1 MKHIVFD
8 LGQVLINWFPEEAF
22 RQHFDDDAAIQAWF
36 QRIDFNDW
44 NRKQDGGRSFATAI
58 AEAREQHGEHAAPL
72 DGYLDRFGLTISQPN
87 AETWQIAESLSAA
100 GHDIYAITN
109 WAAETWPEALRQY
122 PRLTDLFEDIV
133 VSGIEGLLKPE
144 AAIYLTLCQRN
155 DLRPE
160 DCLFIDDSLANV
172 QGARNVGMD
181 AIHFTGAAE
190 LRSEL
195 AVRGIG

>member
-22 RQHFDDDAAIQAWF
+22 RDHFDDKAAVEEWF
-36 QRIDFNDW
+36 RQIDFNGW
-44 NRKQDGGRSFATAI
+44 NRAQDGGRDFATAI
-58 AEAREQHGEHAAPL
+58 AVAREQHKDLAAPL
-72 DGYLDRFGLTISQPN
+72 EGYLDRFALTIAQAN
-87 AETWQIAESLSAA
+87 AETWQIAENLKSQGYGL
-100 GHDIYAITN
+100 YAITN

-122 PRLTDLFEDIV
+122 PRLTELFEDIV
-133 VSGIEGLLKPE
+133 VSGIDGLLKPE

-160 DCLFIDDSLANV
+160 DCLFIDDSAANV

-181 AIHFTGAAE
+181 AIHFTSAAE

>member
-22 RQHFDDDAAIQAWF
+22 QQQFDDPAALQEWF
-36 QRIDFNDW
+36 QQIDFNGW
-44 NRKQDGGRSFATAI
+44 NRKQDGGRSFAAGL
-58 AEAREQHGEHAAPL
+58 AAAREQHGALAAPL
-72 DGYLDRFGLTISQPN
+72 EGYLDRFGLTILQPV
-87 AETWQIAESLSAA
+87 AETWQIAENLKSA
-100 GHDIYAITN
+100 GHDLYAITN
-109 WAAETWPEALRQY
+109 WAAETWPQALRQY
-122 PRLTDLFEDIV
+122 PRLNGLFTDIV
-133 VSGIEGLLKPE
+133 VSGIEALLKPE

-155 DLRPE
+155 NLRPE

-172 QGARNVGMD
+172 QGARKIGMD
-181 AIHFTGAAE
+181 AIHFTSAAE